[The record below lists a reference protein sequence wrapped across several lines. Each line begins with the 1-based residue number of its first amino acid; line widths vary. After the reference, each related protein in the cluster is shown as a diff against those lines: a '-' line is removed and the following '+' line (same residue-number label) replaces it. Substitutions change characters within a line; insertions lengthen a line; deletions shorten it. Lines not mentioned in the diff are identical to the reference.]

1 MVQKNIRTSDWR
13 LLQASLDD
21 LKTLTERHS
30 DAAVRKMAEKL
41 RMVIA
46 THGAV
51 LKETDALKERT
62 DRVRVIQAHFQFD
75 LRVRVTFKHNHLMAA
90 LIQAP
95 INLQAY
101 EYKCFST

>member
-13 LLQASLDD
+13 SLQASLDD
-21 LKTLTERHS
+21 LKTLAESHS

-41 RMVIA
+41 RLVIA

-62 DRVRVIQAHFQFD
+62 DRVRIVLSHGLKNFPRLSQGLIK
-75 LRVRVTFKHNHLMAA
+75 RGVTPKLWK
-90 LIQAP
+90 L
-95 INLQAY
+95 
-101 EYKCFST
+101 